1 MNYTKKVRTSDR
13 VRAGVDT
20 GGTFTDFVY
29 EAGRELR
36 IFKLASTP
44 YDPSRAII
52 EGLHRIAAETGSSLV
67 EVEVVHGTTVGT
79 NALLQRR
86 GARVALVTTAGFED
100 LIEIGRQ
107 ARPELYNL
115 NAVKPSPLV
124 PSELRLGAR
133 ERIAADGEVLE
144 PLHDD
149 DVASLVER
157 LRRAKCESIAIS
169 LLFSFV
175 RPQHEQRI
183 AKALETLGIPLSVS
197 HKILPEYREY
207 ERTSTVAVNAYLQ
220 PLMGRY
226 LNRLVESAGGE
237 TARASA
243 TGQRSKPKDQSSAF
257 VLRVMQSSG
266 GSISAAAAATE
277 PVRTILSGPAGG
289 VVGALRAARTA
300 GFENIITFDMGGTST
315 DVALCDR
322 EGMRLTNEANVAG
335 VPVAVPMMD
344 IHTVGAGGGSIARV
358 DEGGSLRVG
367 PESAG
372 ADPGPACYGR
382 ALLPT
387 VTDAHAVLGHFPGA
401 ALLGGEFKLDEAR
414 AKEALNKLASEMSA
428 AAGRRIST
436 IEAAHG
442 VVDVVN
448 TNMERAL
455 RHVSVER
462 GNDPRGFALVPFG
475 GAGGL
480 HAVALA
486 RALRIP
492 RILVPALPG
501 ALSAIGVLAAD
512 VVKDQSRTVMLE
524 AVSSVR
530 PKLRRIFDELEKQA
544 RGDLRRE
551 GFPESKQRHE
561 RSLAVRYKGQS
572 FELQIK
578 QTSGNIAAAFHRAH
592 RARYGYA
599 QERNVVEI
607 VSARVRSI
615 GLVGKLKSQQRERS
629 KSNSFARPGEFAET
643 FFERKKIRVA
653 VYRREEVMA
662 GSSLRVPC
670 IVTEYSATT
679 LIPSDA
685 RAKVDSYGS
694 LMIELGTLSVD
705 QRQDG
710 VEI

>member
-1 MNYTKKVRTSDR
+1 

-20 GGTFTDFVY
+20 GGTFTDFVFA
-29 EAGRELR
+29 AGGGLR

-44 YDPSRAII
+44 DDPSRAII
-52 EGLHRIAAETGSSLV
+52 EGLQRIAKETGSSLI

-100 LIEIGRQ
+100 VIEIGRQ

-115 NAVKPSPLV
+115 NAVKPAPLV
-124 PSELRLGAR
+124 PSELRFSAR
-133 ERIAADGEVLE
+133 ERVSASGEVLE
-144 PLHDD
+144 SLRDD
-149 DVASLVER
+149 EVRELAGK
-157 LRRAKCESIAIS
+157 LRRLGCDSIAIS

-175 RPQHEQRI
+175 RPQHEQKI
-183 AKALETLGIPLSVS
+183 AKALETLGVPLSVS

-207 ERTSTVAVNAYLQ
+207 ERTSTVTVNAYLQ

-226 LNRLVESAGGE
+226 LNRLREIAAEE
-237 TARASA
+237 TERVPLSNQR
-243 TGQRSKPKDQSSAF
+243 TKIKVQRSALA
-257 VLRVMQSSG
+257 LRVMQSSG
-266 GSISAAAAATE
+266 GSISAAAAAHE

-289 VVGALRAARTA
+289 VVGALRAAGTA

-322 EGMRLTNEANVAG
+322 DGMRLTNEANVAG

-382 ALLPT
+382 SLLPT

-401 ALLGGEFKLDEAR
+401 ALLGGEFKLDEER
-414 AKEALNKLASEMSA
+414 SRKALNKLAAEMSA
-428 AAGRRIST
+428 AAGRRVSA

-492 RILVPALPG
+492 RILIPASPG

-524 AVSSVR
+524 AVRGVEL
-530 PKLRRIFDELEKQA
+530 KLQRILDELEKQA

-551 GFPESKQRHE
+551 GFPENKQRHE

-578 QTSGNIAAAFHRAH
+578 QTRGNIAAAFHRAH

-607 VSARVRSI
+607 VSARLRSMGI
-615 GLVGKLKSQQRERS
+615 VEKLKTRRLRRS
-629 KSNSFARPGEFAET
+629 TSKGFVKPRDFAET
-643 FFERKKIRVA
+643 FFGRRRIRVA
-653 VYRREEVMA
+653 VHRREEIPA
-662 GSSLRVPC
+662 GSHLRVPC
-670 IVTEYSATT
+670 IVTEYSGTT
-679 LIPSDA
+679 LIPA
-685 RAKVDSYGS
+685 GCEAKIDVHGS
-694 LMIELGTLSVD
+694 LI
-705 QRQDG
+705 
-710 VEI
+710 VEVGNPSR

>member
-1 MNYTKKVRTSDR
+1 MSSAKKVRTSDR

-20 GGTFTDFVY
+20 GGTFTDFVF
-29 EAGRELR
+29 AVGSNLR
-36 IFKLASTP
+36 VFKLASTP
-44 YDPSRAII
+44 DDPSRAII
-52 EGLHRIAAETGSSLV
+52 EGLHRIAAETGIPLT
-67 EVEVVHGTTVGT
+67 EVEVAHGTTVGT

-100 LIEIGRQ
+100 VIEIGRQ

-124 PSELRLGAR
+124 PAALRLGAR
-133 ERIAADGEVLE
+133 ERVAADGEVLE
-144 PLHDD
+144 LLRDE
-149 DVASLVER
+149 DVTKLVEN

-175 RPQHEQRI
+175 RPEHEQRI
-183 AKALETLGIPLSVS
+183 AKAVEPLGVPLSVS
-197 HKILPEYREY
+197 HRILPEYREF

-226 LNRLVESAGGE
+226 LSRLVDSVQEE
-237 TARASA
+237 TARAWS
-243 TGQRSKPKDQSSAF
+243 TDRRSKPKDQSSAF

-266 GSISAAAAATE
+266 GSISAAAAANE

-300 GFENIITFDMGGTST
+300 GFENIIGFDMGGTST

-322 EGMRLTNEANVAG
+322 DGMRRTNEASVAG

-372 ADPGPACYGR
+372 AQPGPACYGR
-382 ALLPT
+382 SLLPT
-387 VTDAHAVLGHFPGA
+387 VTDAHVVLGHFPGA
-401 ALLGGEFKLDEAR
+401 ALLGGEFKLDESRSRR
-414 AKEALNKLASEMSA
+414 ALGHLASEMSA
-428 AAGRRIST
+428 AAGRRVSM
-436 IEAAHG
+436 IEAARG
-442 VVDVVN
+442 LIDVVN

-462 GNDPRGFALVPFG
+462 GNDPRGFVLVPFG

-492 RILVPALPG
+492 RILVPASPG

-524 AVSSVR
+524 AVSTVG
-530 PKLRRIFDELEKQA
+530 PKLRQIFAELEKQA
-544 RGDLRRE
+544 LSDLCRE

-561 RSLAVRYKGQS
+561 RSLGVRYHGQS
-572 FELQIK
+572 FELEIK
-578 QTSGNIAAAFHRAH
+578 HTAGNIAAAFHRAH
-592 RARYGYA
+592 RARYGYS
-599 QERNVVEI
+599 QQKNVVEI
-607 VSARVRSI
+607 VSARVRS
-615 GLVGKLKSQQRERS
+615 VGVVEKLKAQRH
-629 KSNSFARPGEFAET
+629 KSSVAKSSARPHEFAEAS
-643 FFERKKIRVA
+643 FDRKKIRAA
-653 VYRREEVMA
+653 VYRREQIRT
-662 GSSLRVPC
+662 GSRLGVPC
-670 IVTEYSATT
+670 IVTEYSGTT
-679 LIPSDA
+679 LIPEGSTA
-685 RAKVDSYGS
+685 TVDGHGN
-694 LMIELGTLSVD
+694 LIIDV
-705 QRQDG
+705 
-710 VEI
+710 V